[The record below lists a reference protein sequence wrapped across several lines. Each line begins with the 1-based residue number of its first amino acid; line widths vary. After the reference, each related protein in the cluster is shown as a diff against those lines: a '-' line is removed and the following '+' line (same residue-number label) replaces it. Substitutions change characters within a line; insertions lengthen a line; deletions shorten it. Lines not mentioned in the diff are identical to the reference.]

1 MGFIL
6 CKQDYVG
13 QEHFKEKLHG
23 LQCPIVRIPACGDV
37 ERPGAPLAA
46 VVPIRQFC
54 EVKKPDAEK
63 CTASFPRIVK
73 ASPAT
78 PSDDGLVEPVTP
90 SFAESTA
97 TTRSLPSPTVACIP
111 PLRHGNL
118 SDKICDAYLREA
130 LDDEAA
136 MLLDCVYNDD
146 RPGGPGGGSKR
157 SFLVNGS
164 TGRDVSDD
172 STMCGD
178 AVDCLTC
185 KGLSAAKNKI
195 LGHSNASLT
204 VCYTTAT
211 ALADLKLDPDFE
223 EKGGYPLE
231 AGAATGDMALID
243 RILLVATPRLA
254 ALACGAHDAG
264 ARSVMFVPRKSFG
277 LISDDKVMVTEE
289 WDGAGGCSLA
299 ASHLVGGVVIYAN
312 STCRISH
319 A

>member
-1 MGFIL
+1 MGLIL
-6 CKQDYVG
+6 CKQDYVE
-13 QEHFKEKLHG
+13 QRFKEKFRG
-23 LQCPIVRIPACGDV
+23 LPRPIVRIPACGDV

-63 CTASFPRIVK
+63 CTASFIRAVK
-73 ASPAT
+73 DSPAPPT
-78 PSDDGLVEPVTP
+78 DDGLVEPITLSSVKG
-90 SFAESTA
+90 TA
-97 TTRSLPSPTVACIP
+97 KTRSLPRPTVAHIP
-111 PLRHGNL
+111 PPRHGDL
-118 SDKICDAYLREA
+118 SEKIRDAYLRGA

-136 MLLDCVYNDD
+136 MLLCCVYDDD

-157 SFLVNGS
+157 NFWVNGN

-185 KGLSAAKNKI
+185 KGLFDAKNKI
-195 LGHSNASLT
+195 LGHFNASLT
-204 VCYTTAT
+204 VCYTTTT

-223 EKGGYPLE
+223 RNGGYPLE
-231 AGAATGDMALID
+231 AGAVAGDMALI
-243 RILLVATPRLA
+243 RGILLVATPRLA
-254 ALACGAHDAG
+254 APTCGAHDAG
-264 ARSVMFVPRKSFG
+264 ARSVMFVPHKSFG
-277 LISDDKVMVTEE
+277 LISDDKVIVTKER
-289 WDGAGGCSLA
+289 DGAGGCRLA
-299 ASHLVGGVVIYAN
+299 ARHLVGGVVICTN

>member
-23 LQCPIVRIPACGDV
+23 LQCPIVRIPACSDV

-54 EVKKPDAEK
+54 EVKKPDAK
-63 CTASFPRIVK
+63 CTASFIRAVK
-73 ASPAT
+73 DSPAP
-78 PSDDGLVEPVTP
+78 PSDDGLVEPITL
-90 SFAESTA
+90 SFAKGTA
-97 TTRSLPSPTVACIP
+97 TARSLPSPPVARIP
-111 PLRHGNL
+111 PPQHGHL
-118 SDKICDAYLREA
+118 SDKIRDAYLREA

-136 MLLDCVYNDD
+136 MLLCCVYDDD

-157 SFLVNGS
+157 RFWVNGN

-172 STMCGD
+172 STMCSD
-178 AVDCLTC
+178 AVDCLTY
-185 KGLSAAKNKI
+185 KGLSAARNKI
-195 LGHSNASLT
+195 LGHSNASFT
-204 VCYTTAT
+204 VCYTTTT

-223 EKGGYPLE
+223 GNGGHPLE
-231 AGAATGDMALID
+231 AGAVAGDMALI
-243 RILLVATPRLA
+243 RKILLVATPRLA
-254 ALACGAHDAG
+254 APACGAHDAG
-264 ARSVMFVPRKSFG
+264 ARSVMFVPHKSFG

-289 WDGAGGCSLA
+289 RDGAGGCRLA
-299 ASHLVGGVVIYAN
+299 ARHLVGGVVIAAD

>member
-13 QEHFKEKLHG
+13 QERFKEKFRG
-23 LQCPIVRIPACGDV
+23 LQRPIVRIPACGDAK
-37 ERPGAPLAA
+37 RLGAPLAA

-54 EVKKPDAEK
+54 EVKKPDAK
-63 CTASFPRIVK
+63 CTASFIRAVK
-73 ASPAT
+73 DSPAP
-78 PSDDGLVEPVTP
+78 PSDDGLVEAITL
-90 SFAESTA
+90 SFAKGTT
-97 TTRSLPSPTVACIP
+97 TTRSLPSPTVARIP
-111 PLRHGNL
+111 PPRHGDL

-136 MLLDCVYNDD
+136 MLLCCVYGDD

-157 SFLVNGS
+157 SFWVNGS

-204 VCYTTAT
+204 VCYTTTT
-211 ALADLKLDPDFE
+211 ALADLKSDPDFE
-223 EKGGYPLE
+223 RKGGHPLE
-231 AGAATGDMALID
+231 GGAVAGDMVLI
-243 RILLVATPRLA
+243 RGILLVATPRLA
-254 ALACGAHDAG
+254 TPACGVHDAG
-264 ARSVMFVPRKSFG
+264 ARSVMFVPHKSFG
-277 LISDDKVMVTEE
+277 LISDDKVMVTKER
-289 WDGAGGCSLA
+289 DGAGGHRLA
-299 ASHLVGGVVIYAN
+299 AHHLVGGVVIAVD